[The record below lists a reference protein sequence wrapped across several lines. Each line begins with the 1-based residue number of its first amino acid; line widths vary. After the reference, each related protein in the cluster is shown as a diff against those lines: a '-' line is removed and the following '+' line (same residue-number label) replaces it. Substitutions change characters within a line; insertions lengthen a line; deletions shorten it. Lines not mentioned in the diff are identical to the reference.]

1 MRLIKARSV
10 KTLKSSRA
18 NLMTLLWSISFNTL
32 SRTVMHQPRTVS
44 YGNFSI
50 VIVMYLQSFQSSS
63 SFDILGTMIRR
74 SSNAYNATLTSIIWS
89 TKANEESMISCKSTS
104 WTSLSEFLTMK
115 ENHNKSIYFLLP
127 ISEKR
132 MND

>member
-63 SFDILGTMIRR
+63 SFDILGTMIQR

>member
-104 WTSLSEFLTMK
+104 WTSLSEFLTKK

>member
-10 KTLKSSRA
+10 KTLQSSRA

-74 SSNAYNATLTSIIWS
+74 SSNAYNATVTSIIWS
-89 TKANEESMISCKSTS
+89 TKANEESMISCNSTS
-104 WTSLSEFLTMK
+104 WTSLSEFLTKK